1 MLRVDSQAVTFKPS
15 MIGKSLRNYRILEKL
30 GVGGQGTV
38 YKATDGK
45 LGRTVVVK
53 VLPPEL
59 TAREANLKRF
69 EREARLAS
77 SLDHPNICTI
87 FDLDEVE
94 GNHFIAMQYVEGRN
108 VRQLVDGHPLELKS
122 ALLIGIQVADAL
134 AAAHSRGIIHRDIK
148 SGNVMV
154 TPSGQVKVL
163 DFGLAKLLDEK
174 EEGAKTALHRT
185 DLTEVGV
192 PYGTATYAAPEQAR
206 GDRVDKRADI
216 FSTGVLLYEMLTGT
230 WPFRGKTTIDVRHA
244 VLHDAPRPVTELRK
258 QAIPPRLQQVLDRCL
273 AKEPRD
279 RYQKMEEVRDE
290 LRGILQEVSAA
301 ETKGQ
306 PFSTVTPEPAR
317 HLPGANPVTR
327 AMRWLKSRKDSATAA
342 PGMTPA
348 TRPTIHETPFTTI
361 ADQEKKSLAI
371 LPFRNLNNDPGST
384 FYEFSLAD
392 AVITELARVR
402 SLVVRPSSVIA
413 KYQGQQV
420 DAREVGQEMKV
431 TAVLTAGF
439 FHIGERFRV
448 TTQLLDVTSGDI
460 LWSDR
465 IDTSAADI
473 IVVQDTIAQ
482 RIVEGLRLEL
492 SPTEQ
497 VGIAKPSTQNAAAYE
512 QYLRGR
518 DLFARFIFRTVAQAD
533 CNAAIEHFQR
543 AIELDPNF
551 ALAHDGL
558 GACFVN
564 RVFKGF
570 GGAED
575 YERAEAAFKKAL
587 TIDPKLIEARMLM
600 VFVYLWRGQK
610 EKARDEV
617 ARARKEAPD
626 EPVVHFVKATLHR
639 LDGEYGRA
647 LRSYERLMRLDP
659 AAHVVASY
667 NRALVYMYM
676 GNFEEVSRQLDHAG
690 DPDNPLVRTFRAL
703 ALYYTGHTDE
713 AAELMQQAVASHPNM
728 HGIRPFMAMFLSA
741 QGKHQEARAQ
751 LTGGVIRNAEVDP
764 DIAYSV
770 ASVYALE
777 GMREEAF
784 EWLSRAIALG
794 NANQL
799 CFESDPNW
807 SSLRGEQRFQDL
819 MAQVRASHKHE
830 EALNPPAPE

>member
-1 MLRVDSQAVTFKPS
+1 MV
-15 MIGKSLRNYRILEKL
+15 GKFLRNYKILEKI

-59 TAREANLKRF
+59 TAKEANLRRF

-87 FDLDEVE
+87 FDLDEVD
-94 GNHFIAMQYVEGRN
+94 GVHFIAMQHVEGRN
-108 VRQLVDGHPLELKS
+108 VRQLVGGHPLELKS
-122 ALLIGIQVADAL
+122 TLLIGIQVTDAL

-154 TPSGQVKVL
+154 TPSGQVKIL
-163 DFGLAKLLDEK
+163 DFGLAKLLDDS
-174 EEGAKTALHRT
+174 EETQKTALHRT

-206 GDRVDKRADI
+206 GDRVDKRADV

-244 VLHDAPRPVTELRK
+244 VLHDAPRPVAELRK
-258 QAIPPRLQQVLDRCL
+258 EPLPASLQQILDRCL
-273 AKEPRD
+273 AKEPRN
-279 RYQKMEEVRDE
+279 RYQKMEELRDD
-290 LRGILQEVSAA
+290 LRGVLQEVSTS
-301 ETKGQ
+301 ESTGQ
-306 PFSTVTPEPAR
+306 AFTSVIPEPAR
-317 HLPGANPVTR
+317 HLPGANPVSR
-327 AMRWLKSRKDSATAA
+327 AMRWLKGRKVDSTSA
-342 PGMTPA
+342 PGTATP

-371 LPFRNLNNDPGST
+371 LCFRNLSNDPAAS

-413 KYQGQQV
+413 KYQGQQI
-420 DAREVGQEMKV
+420 DPREIGQELNV
-431 TAVLTAGF
+431 SAVLTAGF
-439 FHIGERFRV
+439 MHAGGRFRV
-448 TTQLLDVTSGDI
+448 TAQLLDVASGDI

-465 IDTSAADI
+465 IDTSDADI
-473 IVVQDTIAQ
+473 IAVQDTIAQ
-482 RIVEGLRLEL
+482 QIVEGLRLEL
-492 SPTEQ
+492 SPAEQ
-497 VGIAKPSTQNAAAYE
+497 DGIAKPSTQNAAAYE

-518 DLFARFIFRTVAQAD
+518 DLFARFIFRTIAPED
-533 CNAAIEHFQR
+533 CTAAIEHFQR

-558 GACFVN
+558 GAAYVN

-575 YERAEAAFKKAL
+575 YERAEVAFQKAL
-587 TIDPKLIEARMLM
+587 SIDPKLVEARMLM
-600 VFVYLWRGQK
+600 VFIYLWRGQK
-610 EKARDEV
+610 QKAREEV
-617 ARARKEAPD
+617 ARARREAPD

-659 AAHVVASY
+659 AAHIVASY

-676 GNFEEVSRQLDHAG
+676 GNFEETARQLDHAG
-690 DPDNPLVRTFRAL
+690 DEDNPLVKTFRAL
-703 ALYYTGHTDE
+703 ALYYTGKTDA
-713 AAELMQQAVASHPNM
+713 AAELMQENVATHPNM

-741 QGKHQEARAQ
+741 QGKHQEALAQ
-751 LTGGVIRNAEVDP
+751 LSADVIRNAEVDA

-777 GMREEAF
+777 GMEDEAF
-784 EWLSRAIALG
+784 KWLARAIALG
-794 NANQL
+794 NENQP
-799 CFESDPNW
+799 CFEHDPNW
-807 SSLRGEQRFQDL
+807 SALKNTPRFQEL
-819 MAQVRASHKHE
+819 MAQIRSGHEAQGVKSQAANQAGVAHK
-830 EALNPPAPE
+830 LPDV

>member
-1 MLRVDSQAVTFKPS
+1 
-15 MIGKSLRNYRILEKL
+15 MIGKSLRNYKILEKI

-53 VLPPEL
+53 VLPAEL
-59 TAREANLKRF
+59 TAREANLRRF

-87 FDLDEVE
+87 FDLDEAE
-94 GNHFIAMQYVEGRN
+94 GHHFIAMQYVEGRN
-108 VRQLVDGHPLELKS
+108 VRQLVNGHPLELKS
-122 ALLIGIQVADAL
+122 ALLIAIQVADAL
-134 AAAHSRGIIHRDIK
+134 AAAHAREIIHRDIK

-154 TPSGQVKVL
+154 TPSGQVKIL
-163 DFGLAKLLDEK
+163 DFGLAKLLDD
-174 EEGAKTALHRT
+174 TDDSSRSTIHRT

-206 GDRVDKRADI
+206 GDRVDKRADV

-244 VLHDAPRPVTELRK
+244 VLHDAPIPVAELRK
-258 QAIPPRLQQVLDRCL
+258 EPIPERLQKILDRCIE
-273 AKEPRD
+273 KEPRN
-279 RYQKMEEVRDE
+279 RYQKMDE
-290 LRGILQEVSAA
+290 LRDDLRSVLREMSSG
-301 ETKGQ
+301 ET
-306 PFSTVTPEPAR
+306 SEVTPEPAR
-317 HLPGANPVTR
+317 HLAGASTVSR
-327 AMRWLKSRKDSATAA
+327 AMRWLKGGRGRSESTSA
-342 PGMTPA
+342 PGMVTP
-348 TRPTIHETPFTTI
+348 TKPTIHETPFTTI
-361 ADQEKKSLAI
+361 ADPEKKSLAI
-371 LPFRNLNNDPGST
+371 LCFRNLSNDPASS

-413 KYQGQQV
+413 KYQGQQI
-420 DAREVGQEMKV
+420 DPREIGQELRV
-431 TAVLTAGF
+431 NAVLAAGF
-439 FHIGERFRV
+439 IHAGGRFRV
-448 TTQLLDVTSGDI
+448 TAQLLDVGSGDI

-465 IDTSAADI
+465 IDTSTEDI
-473 IVVQDTIAQ
+473 IAVQDEIAQ

-492 SPTEQ
+492 SPAEQ
-497 VGIAKPSTQNAAAYE
+497 DGIAKPSTQNAAAYE

-518 DLFARFIFRTVAQAD
+518 DLFARFIFRTIDPHD
-533 CNAAIEHFQR
+533 CDAAIEHFQR

-551 ALAHDGL
+551 ALALDGL
-558 GACFVN
+558 GASYVN

-575 YERAEAAFKKAL
+575 YERADVAFEKAL
-587 TIDPKLIEARMLM
+587 AIDPKLVEARMLR
-600 VFVYLWRGQK
+600 VFIYLWRGQK
-610 EKARDEV
+610 QKAREEV
-617 ARARKEAPD
+617 AQARREAPD

-647 LRSYERLMRLDP
+647 LRSYDRLLRLDP

-676 GNFEEVSRQLDHAG
+676 GNFEETSRQLDQAG
-690 DPDNPLVRTFRAL
+690 DPDNPLVKTFRAL
-703 ALYYTGHTDE
+703 SLYYTGKTD
-713 AAELMQQAVASHPNM
+713 AAAALMQENLTEHPNI

-741 QGKHQEARAQ
+741 QGKHEEAHAQ
-751 LTGGVIRNAEVDP
+751 LNSSVIRNAEVDP

-777 GMREEAF
+777 GMREEALQ
-784 EWLSRAIALG
+784 WLARAISLG
-794 NANQL
+794 NENL
-799 CFESDPNW
+799 NCFESDPNW
-807 SSLRGEQRFQDL
+807 ASLRADPEFQKL
-819 MAQVRASHKHE
+819 MATVRATHAQETK
-830 EALNPPAPE
+830 AAPSS